1 MKRIIATPEAGRVQQ
16 GFTLIELMVV
26 VVIVAILAAVAYP
39 SYTQYVIRGHR
50 AAAQTEMM
58 DIANRQQQIF
68 LANRGYATTLAE
80 LSYTLPAQVSARYP
94 ETIATIEADNT
105 ATPPTFTIT
114 FTPSPGGGADRR
126 WHAGPEQRGDENPGR
141 RRCKMVNARTLFPH
155 TQGGTS
161 MIEVLVTIVI
171 LTIGL
176 LGLAGLQARLQV
188 SEMEAYQRAQAL
200 ILLNDM
206 ASRVATNRAKAADY
220 AIDSPLVGSAC
231 PTNTSTRQKADAA
244 EWCAAL
250 GGAGE
255 TLDGG
260 RVGAMVGGRGC
271 VEELGSGKYLV
282 TVAWQGL
289 TPIFS
294 PAAGCGQG
302 SYNGGT
308 ACVNDLCRRTV
319 TTIVRIANLVP

>member
-1 MKRIIATPEAGRVQQ
+1 
-16 GFTLIELMVV
+16 
-26 VVIVAILAAVAYP
+26 
-39 SYTQYVIRGHR
+39 
-50 AAAQTEMM
+50 
-58 DIANRQQQIF
+58 
-68 LANRGYATTLAE
+68 
-80 LSYTLPAQVSARYP
+80 
-94 ETIATIEADNT
+94 
-105 ATPPTFTIT
+105 
-114 FTPSPGGGADRR
+114 
-126 WHAGPEQRGDENPGR
+126 
-141 RRCKMVNARTLFPH
+141 
-155 TQGGTS
+155 
-161 MIEVLVTIVI
+161 MIEVLVTIII

-206 ASRVATNRAKAADY
+206 ASRVATNRANAVTYVTDP
-220 AIDSPLVGSAC
+220 ISPLGAGTTCS
-231 PTNTSTRQKADAA
+231 TDTSTRQLADAG

-250 GGAGE
+250 QGAGE
-255 TLDGG
+255 TLGGG

-294 PAAGCGQG
+294 PAAGCGQD